1 MPEGSSMRICSTVAG
16 ETLPVLGE
24 TWTTGRPYLKKSIAA
39 DNQGGYDQQN

>member
-1 MPEGSSMRICSTVAG
+1 MRICSTVAG

-24 TWTTGRPYLKKSIAA
+24 TWTTGPSISLKKIAA